1 MRCDDRADAAPY
13 KPPRHAG
20 RARSDGA
27 ERRSGRIGA
36 SSCLDADRGDTA
48 TCALATGLGYRGSL
62 QVVNQIA
69 PGDQRAEVASGYF
82 VCGFC
87 GNALPV
93 IGVGILSTL
102 TSAAAASMAFAAVI
116 ICFAVVALRF
126 SFKYGR

>member
-1 MRCDDRADAAPY
+1 MAATIVLTQ
-13 KPPRHAG
+13 RLTSRLAMLAG
-20 RARSDGA
+20 LVLMAPSVVLVVSA
-27 ERRSGRIGA
+27 QVLA
-36 SSCLDADRGDTA
+36 SMPIAATA

-87 GNALPV
+87 GNALPI